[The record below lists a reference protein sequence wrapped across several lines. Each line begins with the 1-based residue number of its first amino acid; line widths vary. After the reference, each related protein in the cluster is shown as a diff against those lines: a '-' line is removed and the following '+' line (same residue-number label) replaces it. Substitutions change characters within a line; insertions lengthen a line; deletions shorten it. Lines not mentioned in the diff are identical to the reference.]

1 MSGQAETS
9 DDWIYDQVFSAVLE
23 QRLIPGAKLK
33 ESELCEVFG
42 VSRTIIRRILLRL
55 SLDKMVELRPNRGAV
70 IATPAAEDVRQ
81 IFAARRLLEI
91 GIIGDA
97 CEFCT
102 GEDTQSL
109 MEIVARENA
118 AINSGD
124 RSGAIRL
131 AGEFHLRLAQVARNR
146 PIQDL
151 LRQLVAQSS
160 LALAL
165 YEAPGHLL
173 CVDDDHINIVNAV
186 SAGAA
191 EKSRDLMAYHLDKA
205 EAEMKL
211 DTPNSPDD
219 LKAVFADVI
228 EARQT
233 EPRQGA

>member
-1 MSGQAETS
+1 MSGQSETS
-9 DDWIYDQVFSAVLE
+9 DEWIYDQVFSAVLE

-33 ESELCEVFG
+33 ESELCEIFG

-55 SLDKMVELRPNRGAV
+55 SLDKVVELRPNRGAV

-97 CEFCT
+97 CEFCIP
-102 GEDTQSL
+102 EDTETL
-109 MEIVARENA
+109 KDIVVRENA

-131 AGEFHLRLAQVARNR
+131 AGEFHVRLAQVARNR

-165 YEAPGHLL
+165 YESPGPLL

-186 SAGAA
+186 NAGEAD
-191 EKSRDLMAYHLDKA
+191 KSRDLMALHLDKA

-211 DTPNSPDD
+211 DAPESSDN
-219 LKAVFADVI
+219 LKAVFADII
-228 EARQT
+228 EARKS
-233 EPRQGA
+233 A

>member
-1 MSGQAETS
+1 MAMNEQTETT
-9 DDWIYDQVFSAVLE
+9 DEWIYDQVFSAVLE

-55 SLDKMVELRPNRGAV
+55 SLDKVVELRPNKGAV

-91 GIIGDA
+91 GIIDDA
-97 CEFCT
+97 CKYCAPD
-102 GEDTQSL
+102 DTQAL
-109 MEIVARENA
+109 KDIVARENT
-118 AINSGD
+118 AIQTGN

-131 AGEFHLRLAQVARNR
+131 AGEFHVRLAGVARNK
-146 PIQDL
+146 PIQEL

-173 CVDDDHINIVNAV
+173 CVDDDHINIVEAV
-186 SAGAA
+186 SAGEA
-191 EKSRDLMAYHLDKA
+191 EKCRELMARHLDKA

-211 DTPNSPDD
+211 DATLGNND
-219 LKAVFADVI
+219 LKSVFAEVI
-228 EARQT
+228 EARAT
-233 EPRQGA
+233 A

>member
-1 MSGQAETS
+1 MNEQPETS

-55 SLDKMVELRPNRGAV
+55 SLDKVVELRPNKGAV

-81 IFAARRLLEI
+81 IFTARRLLEI
-91 GIIGDA
+91 GIIDDA
-97 CEFCT
+97 CKLCT
-102 GEDTQSL
+102 AADTQAL
-109 MEIVARENA
+109 KDIVARENS
-118 AINSGD
+118 AIQTGD

-131 AGEFHLRLAQVARNR
+131 AGEFHVQLAGVARNK
-146 PIQDL
+146 PIQEL

-173 CVDDDHINIVNAV
+173 CVDEDHINIVDAV
-186 SAGAA
+186 TNNQAA
-191 EKSRDLMAYHLDKA
+191 KCRELMTRHLEKA
-205 EAEMKL
+205 EAEMKQ
-211 DTPNSPDD
+211 DTPKDDND
-219 LKAVFADVI
+219 LKAVFAEVI
-228 EARQT
+228 EARAT
-233 EPRQGA
+233 A

>member
-1 MSGQAETS
+1 MNGHPETS
-9 DDWIYDQVFSAVLE
+9 DEWIYDQVFSAVLE

-55 SLDKMVELRPNRGAV
+55 SLDKVVELRPNKGAV

-91 GIIGDA
+91 GIIDEA
-97 CEFCT
+97 CEHCT
-102 GEDTQSL
+102 QEDTTSL
-109 MEIVARENA
+109 TEIVSRENT
-118 AINSGD
+118 AIQSGD

-131 AGEFHLRLAQVARNR
+131 AGEFHVELARVARNK
-146 PIQDL
+146 PIQEL

-173 CVDDDHINIVNAV
+173 CVDDDHINIVDAV
-186 SAGAA
+186 SVGDAI
-191 EKSRDLMAYHLDKA
+191 KSRDLMTEHLAKA

-211 DTPNSPDD
+211 EKPKDNND
-219 LKAVFADVI
+219 LKSVFADVI
-228 EARQT
+228 ENRA
-233 EPRQGA
+233 GV

>member
-1 MSGQAETS
+1 MAIQAETS
-9 DDWIYDQVFSAVLE
+9 DEWIYGQVFSAVLE

-55 SLDKMVELRPNRGAV
+55 SLDKVVELRPNKGAV

-91 GIIGDA
+91 GIIDEA
-97 CEFCT
+97 CEHC
-102 GEDTQSL
+102 EAADTAAL
-109 MEIVARENA
+109 KGIVARENA
-118 AINSGD
+118 PIQSGD

-131 AGEFHLRLAQVARNR
+131 AGEFHVELARVARNR
-146 PIQDL
+146 PIQEL

-173 CVDDDHINIVNAV
+173 CVDDDHIDIITAV
-186 SAGAA
+186 SAGDAA
-191 EKSRDLMAYHLDKA
+191 KSRDLMAKHLAKA

-211 DTPNSPDD
+211 EAPEDNND
-219 LKAVFADVI
+219 LKSVFADVI
-228 EARQT
+228 DARA
-233 EPRQGA
+233 GV

>member
-1 MSGQAETS
+1 MNRQSETS
-9 DDWIYDQVFSAVLE
+9 DEWIYDQVFSAVLE

-33 ESELCEVFG
+33 ESELCSVFG

-55 SLDKMVELRPNRGAV
+55 SLDKVVELRPNKGAV

-91 GIIGDA
+91 GIIDDA
-97 CEFCT
+97 CEHCT
-102 GEDTQSL
+102 SEDVAAL
-109 MEIVARENA
+109 KEIVNRENT
-118 AINSGD
+118 AIQTGN

-131 AGEFHLRLAQVARNR
+131 AGEFHVELARVARNR
-146 PIQDL
+146 PIQEL

-173 CVDDDHINIVNAV
+173 CVDEDHINIVEAV
-186 SAGAA
+186 SAGDAA
-191 EKSRDLMAYHLDKA
+191 KSRDLMARHLEKA

-211 DTPNSPDD
+211 EAPVDSND
-219 LKAVFADVI
+219 LKSIFADVI
-228 EARQT
+228 EAR
-233 EPRQGA
+233 ANA

>member
-1 MSGQAETS
+1 MNGLSETS
-9 DDWIYDQVFSAVLE
+9 DEWIYDQVFRAVLE

-33 ESELCEVFG
+33 ESELCAVFG

-55 SLDKMVELRPNRGAV
+55 SLDKVVELRPNKGAV

-91 GIIGDA
+91 GIIDEACAHCTKEDA
-97 CEFCT
+97 A
-102 GEDTQSL
+102 SL
-109 MEIVARENA
+109 KDIVARENA
-118 AINSGD
+118 AIQTGN

-131 AGEFHLRLAQVARNR
+131 AGEFHVELARVARNR
-146 PIQDL
+146 PIQEL

-173 CVDDDHINIVNAV
+173 CVDDDHINIVEAV
-186 SAGAA
+186 SARDAA
-191 EKSRDLMAYHLDKA
+191 KSRDLMALHLAKA

-211 DTPNSPDD
+211 EAPKDNND
-219 LKAVFADVI
+219 LKSVFADVI
-228 EARQT
+228 ENRA
-233 EPRQGA
+233 GAN

>member
-1 MSGQAETS
+1 MNLGKMRSETETF
-9 DDWIYDQVFSAVLE
+9 DEWIYDQVFCAVLE

-33 ESELCEVFG
+33 ESDLCDVFG

-55 SLDKMVELRPNRGAV
+55 SLDKVVELRPNKGAV

-97 CEFCT
+97 CRHCGT
-102 GEDTQSL
+102 DDANAL
-109 MEIVARENA
+109 KDIVGRENA
-118 AINSGD
+118 AILSGD

-131 AGEFHLRLAQVARNR
+131 AGEFHLRLAEVAGNR
-146 PIQDL
+146 PIHDL

-173 CVDDDHINIVNAV
+173 CVDDDHIDIVTSVA
-186 SAGAA
+186 AGNVK
-191 EKSRDLMAYHLDKA
+191 KSRELMARHLDKA

-211 DTPNSPDD
+211 DRPGGSND
-219 LKAVFADVI
+219 LKSVFADIIDTRASV
-228 EARQT
+228 
-233 EPRQGA
+233 

>member
-1 MSGQAETS
+1 MNLGKMRSETETF
-9 DDWIYDQVFSAVLE
+9 DEWIYDQVFCAVLE

-33 ESELCEVFG
+33 ESDLCDVFG

-55 SLDKMVELRPNRGAV
+55 SLDKVVELRPNKGAV

-91 GIIGDA
+91 GIIGDSCRHCGTDDA
-97 CEFCT
+97 NALK
-102 GEDTQSL
+102 D
-109 MEIVARENA
+109 IVGRENA
-118 AINSGD
+118 AILSGD

-131 AGEFHLRLAQVARNR
+131 AGEFHLRLAEVAGNR
-146 PIQDL
+146 PIHDL

-173 CVDDDHINIVNAV
+173 CVDDDHIDIVTSVA
-186 SAGAA
+186 AGNVK
-191 EKSRDLMAYHLDKA
+191 KSRELMARHLDKA

-211 DTPNSPDD
+211 DRPENAND
-219 LKAVFADVI
+219 LKSVFADIIDTRASV
-228 EARQT
+228 
-233 EPRQGA
+233 

>member
-1 MSGQAETS
+1 MNGHSETS
-9 DDWIYDQVFSAVLE
+9 DEWIYDHVFSAVLE

-55 SLDKMVELRPNRGAV
+55 SLDKVVELRPNKGAV

-91 GIIGDA
+91 GIIDEA
-97 CEFCT
+97 CEHCT
-102 GEDTQSL
+102 HEDTTSL
-109 MEIVARENA
+109 KGIVTRENT
-118 AINSGD
+118 AIQSGD

-131 AGEFHLRLAQVARNR
+131 AGEFHVELARVARNK
-146 PIQDL
+146 PIQEL

-173 CVDDDHINIVNAV
+173 CVDDDHINIVDAV
-186 SAGAA
+186 SVGDAT
-191 EKSRDLMAYHLDKA
+191 KSRDLMAEHLAKA

-211 DTPNSPDD
+211 EKPKDNND
-219 LKAVFADVI
+219 LKSVFADVI
-228 EARQT
+228 ENRT
-233 EPRQGA
+233 GV